1 MEKGLIL
8 MNSLTSTLN
17 HLYDIINKNNISKM
31 LNKINH
37 GDLPT
42 LIIVG
47 VITLLIIYLIYRTA
61 ARASDRKIARSK
73 QANRRQI
80 NQDIKHRVQVENY
93 QEQID
98 TEAEN
103 GPKYHNK
110 ILQFF
115 HQLFG

>member
-1 MEKGLIL
+1 
-8 MNSLTSTLN
+8 MNSLTSTLS
-17 HLYDIINKNNISKM
+17 HLYEQISKNNINKV

-47 VITLLIIYLIYRTA
+47 VVTLLIVYLIYRTA

-73 QANRRQI
+73 QANRRLI
-80 NQDIKHRVQVENY
+80 NQNIKQRVQVENY
-93 QEQID
+93 QEQMD

>member
-17 HLYDIINKNNISKM
+17 HLYEQISQNNINKV

-42 LIIVG
+42 LIIIG
-47 VITLLIIYLIYRTA
+47 VITLLIVYLIYHTA

-73 QANRRQI
+73 QANRRRI
-80 NQDIKHRVQVENY
+80 NQNIKQRVQVENY
-93 QEQID
+93 QEQMD